1 MNDLDMAPHGTGPRV
16 LVMDEDPGMRLL
28 LRRELTAAGYRAQDV
43 EPREGALGLFA
54 EHGFDLLILDIDSPA
69 VGGRDSIRIVREFSA
84 VPILALSVH
93 GEEDAIAEA
102 LSLGADDYV
111 QKPVRLKELLARATN
126 ALRRRAFDQGKA
138 ALVVSDGLEIDL
150 LHRRVRLHGCVVRL
164 PPNCYEVLRVLAEN
178 PGKVL
183 THREILCAVWG
194 AGRADRI
201 EYLRVAIRNLRQR
214 LEADPVHPLHILTE
228 TRVGYRLDVRGPTR
242 DHGLAI
248 AERESP

>member
-1 MNDLDMAPHGTGPRV
+1 MNDLDMTPHSTGPRV

-28 LRRELTAAGYRAQDV
+28 LRRELTAAGYRAQDAV
-43 EPREGALGLFA
+43 PREGALRRFT
-54 EHGFDLLILDIDSPA
+54 EREFDLLILDIDSSA
-69 VGGRDSIRIVREFSA
+69 VGGRDSIRFVRELSP
-84 VPILALSVH
+84 VPILALSAH
-93 GEEDAIAEA
+93 GEEEAVAEA
-102 LSLGADDYV
+102 LLLGADDYI
-111 QKPVRLKELLARATN
+111 QKPVRLKELLARAIN
-126 ALRRRAFDQGKA
+126 ALRRRAFVQGKP

-150 LHRRVRLHGCVVRL
+150 LHRRVCLNGRVVRL

-194 AGRADRI
+194 VGRADRI

-228 TRVGYRLDVRGPTR
+228 TRVGYRLEIRGPTR
-242 DHGLAI
+242 GHRLAM
-248 AERESP
+248 AEREPP